1 MTYAYF
7 RVILKQSGKVTVY
20 MVRSDKMNQF
30 FKSNCVGLMPTSITI
45 KGRYYERTDVPRKW
59 YAVVP
64 TEKDVLA

>member
-30 FKSNCVGLMPTSITI
+30 FKSNCVELRSTSITI